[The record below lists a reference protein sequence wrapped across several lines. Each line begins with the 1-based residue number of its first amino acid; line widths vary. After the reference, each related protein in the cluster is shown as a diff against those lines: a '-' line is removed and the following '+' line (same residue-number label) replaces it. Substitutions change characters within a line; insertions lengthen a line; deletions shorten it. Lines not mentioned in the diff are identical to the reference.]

1 MKNPRSRRAKG
12 GPNLAV
18 CDGGGILRRKLSYC
32 LFGDLC
38 VRSSKVYAQLSNWYR
53 GVFDFG
59 GRLTRAVGLRFVME

>member
-1 MKNPRSRRAKG
+1 M
-12 GPNLAV
+12 